1 MKLLL
6 QKDVYDQVVE
16 HVKKSYPH
24 ECCGVLAG
32 TIKGDVKHA
41 VKAYSIKNLNQERAH
56 DRYNMDPVG
65 MIQVEKEVSSLGLE
79 IVGIYHSHP
88 DHPPRPS
95 KTDFD
100 YAWPVYSYII
110 FAVAKGAHIEAC
122 NWCLNDP
129 ATEFISESYELVD

>member
-1 MKLLL
+1 MKLLM
-6 QKDVYDQVVE
+6 KKGVYDQVSA

-32 TIKGDVKHA
+32 TIKNDVKHA
-41 VKAYSIKNLNQERAH
+41 VKAYPVKNLNQERAH

-65 MIQVEKEVSSLGLE
+65 MIQAEKEISSLKLE

-95 KTDFD
+95 KTDFEF
-100 YAWPVYSYII
+100 AWPVYSYII
-110 FAVAKGAHIEAC
+110 FAIAKGEHIEAC
-122 NWCLNDP
+122 NWCLNDT
-129 ATEFISESYELVD
+129 ATEFVSETYELTE